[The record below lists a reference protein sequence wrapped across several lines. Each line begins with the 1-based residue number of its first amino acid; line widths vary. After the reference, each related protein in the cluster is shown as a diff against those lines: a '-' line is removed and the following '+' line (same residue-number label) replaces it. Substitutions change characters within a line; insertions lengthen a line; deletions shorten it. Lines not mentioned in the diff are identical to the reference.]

1 MLDLFLAA
9 DAVIGNVLS
18 QEDVTKLR
26 ELLATG
32 KVEVRVTCLMNQHG
46 AAEVI
51 GTVARADSD
60 PLTLF
65 HLHRGEGAA
74 RESKRIIEPGA
85 FTHTL

>member
-1 MLDLFLAA
+1 M
-9 DAVIGNVLS
+9 
-18 QEDVTKLR
+18 KL
-26 ELLATG
+26 
-32 KVEVRVTCLMNQHG
+32 HG

-74 RESKRIIEPGA
+74 GERKRIIDPGA
-85 FTHTL
+85 FTHSL